1 VRRYLTTSSG
11 VVGQPSPMERN
22 TTSEVFGVAPGVR
35 LMTVGQRERRS
46 RGLASPALAVL
57 AGAILTVVAPYLLLV
72 QAAVGETLNPCW
84 PALACTTL
92 AGLRFAWIVGSK
104 QRHLFEL
111 VVWLFTYVFMAL
123 APLVQSQSGYSI
135 NTLPALDTSY
145 ANEAYLVIFV
155 GMLCLI
161 LGSWSASHRPYRQDR
176 ASSVM
181 SPGRANV
188 LSLAA
193 ICFATYFVVKVGLP
207 SLFSSRFAFSD
218 RLQEV
223 WPDQA
228 TASLAAGLAEM
239 TLLTAAVMQ
248 VEISRRAA
256 STSRPHLVSAAF
268 AVVLSALVL
277 VVVNPLSSPRYV
289 FGTVA
294 LSLAAAAGAYATLRR
309 FRVVGITA
317 IVGMVVVFPVLDS
330 FRVTTT
336 QGVKRVDIV
345 AALTTGDFDAFGQ
358 VMNTLDYVDTHGIT
372 WGSQLLGVITFW
384 VPRSLWPTKPV
395 DTGILLAQYKGY
407 SFTNLSAS
415 IWTEFFIN
423 GGWVLL
429 VLGMFGVGYAARFAD
444 RRVERDLRVRP
455 MPATL
460 SAILAFYALIILRG
474 SLLQAVASGTIVT
487 LCVFACYKRRPSTQ
501 TRGVA
506 MTSAVKPHAGALIG
520 DPSREGQTT

>member
-1 VRRYLTTSSG
+1 VL
-11 VVGQPSPMERN
+11 
-22 TTSEVFGVAPGVR
+22 VA
-35 LMTVGQRERRS
+35 
-46 RGLASPALAVL
+46 AL
-57 AGAILTVVAPYLLLV
+57 LTVIAPYLLLERA
-72 QAAVGETLNPCW
+72 AAVGEPVDICW

-92 AGLRFAWIVGSK
+92 AGLRFAWVVGSR

-111 VVWLFTYVFMAL
+111 VIWLFAYVFMSL
-123 APLVQSQSGYSI
+123 APLVQSQSGYVI
-135 NTLPALDTSY
+135 NTLPALDKDY

-155 GMLCLI
+155 GMVCII
-161 LGSWSASHRPYRQDR
+161 LGSWLANQRPSRQNR
-176 ASSVM
+176 APLVP

-188 LSLAA
+188 LSLVAMGLA
-193 ICFATYFVVKVGLP
+193 VYFALKVGLP
-207 SLFSSRFAFSD
+207 ALFGSRFVLSD
-218 RLQEV
+218 RLQVV

-248 VEISRRAA
+248 VEVARRAA
-256 STSRPHLVSAAF
+256 LTSRPYLVSGSLAGI
-268 AVVLSALVL
+268 LSVLVL

-294 LSLAAAAGAYATLRR
+294 LSLAAAAGAYASLRR
-309 FRVVGITA
+309 FRVVAVTA
-317 IVGMVVVFPVLDS
+317 IAGMVVVFPVLDS

-336 QGVKRVDIV
+336 QGVKSVDVV
-345 AALTTGDFDAFGQ
+345 AALSTGDFDAFGQ
-358 VMNTLDYVDTHGIT
+358 VMNTLDYVHSHGIT

-407 SFTNLSAS
+407 GFTNLSAS

-429 VLGMFGVGYAARFAD
+429 VLGMLGVGYAARYAD
-444 RRVERDLRVRP
+444 RRVEWDLRVRP

-487 LCVFACYKRRPSTQ
+487 LCVLACHKRPPSTQ
-501 TRGVA
+501 PQGVTVTR
-506 MTSAVKPHAGALIG
+506 AVKPHPGPVIS
-520 DPSREGQTT
+520 DRTREGQTT